1 MKNFLTILFTTIL
14 LTGCVSVTK
23 EFRTTAEICAIG
35 GYKEF
40 VPEMDTFMTSGN
52 DDCNGTATH
61 SFSGTHNF
69 VNGNSVYASRCHNR
83 NKIYSRDVN
92 KNIRDVYILRC
103 TKQTCLEKYNNEDC
117 ITGDPIKDEKVI
129 IRGIKWL
136 EIIPAAL

>member
-23 EFRTTAEICAIG
+23 EFRTTAEFCAMG
-35 GYKEF
+35 GYSKF
-40 VPEMDTFMTSGN
+40 APDVHTNSM
-52 DDCNGTATH
+52 GTR
-61 SFSGTHNF
+61 
-69 VNGNSVYASRCHNR
+69 VNCTGFGNSVNCGSHNNVLMLDT
-83 NKIYSRDVN
+83 NK
-92 KNIRDVYILRC
+92 KIRDVYILRC